1 MRRVSAESKTAR
13 SLNASRKPGSLVAG
27 SQLPLRCTKAL
38 NHDCNSTERARCVCR
53 KGRGGAGCPTK
64 LAAPYLQKILVDGE
78 AIGAVRQAV
87 FGQIIFDMAAGWWP
101 ADGQKFEHKFC

>member
-1 MRRVSAESKTAR
+1 MGTAQQVPPVSRYHKSPSHVGSVREG
-13 SLNASRKPGSLVAG
+13 SREAVVP
-27 SQLPLRCTKAL
+27 RCTKAA

-101 ADGQKFEHKFC
+101 ADG

>member
-1 MRRVSAESKTAR
+1 MAMDVLASVPLKD
-13 SLNASRKPGSLVAG
+13 LNWP
-27 SQLPLRCTKAL
+27 
-38 NHDCNSTERARCVCR
+38 ST
-53 KGRGGAGCPTK
+53 

-101 ADGQKFEHKFC
+101 ADG

>member
-53 KGRGGAGCPTK
+53 KGRGRAGWSTK
-64 LAAPYLQKILVDGE
+64 LGASYLQKILVDGE
-78 AIGAVRQAV
+78 AISCGRQGG
-87 FGQIIFDMAAGWWP
+87 FGQIIFDMAAGLVP
-101 ADGQKFEHKFC
+101 ADW